1 MKLPTA
7 DSPTRKANP
16 ARSPPSRRPNASRR
30 TSARPRPSNADP
42 FDRFAPRAMLE
53 RARAARADEL
63 ALARS
68 LVSRRTVEAARS
80 RLANSRP
87 DG

>member
-1 MKLPTA
+1 
-7 DSPTRKANP
+7 
-16 ARSPPSRRPNASRR
+16 
-30 TSARPRPSNADP
+30 
-42 FDRFAPRAMLE
+42 MLE